1 MNKVKKLEALLEKL
15 TELYYEANDIHL
27 GSDTAHAISVA
38 EDTLISEIKY
48 EKDVQLALSI
58 VNKNKEVSENEFK

>member
-1 MNKVKKLEALLEKL
+1 MDKVKKLEALLEKL

-27 GSDTAHAISVA
+27 GCDTAHAISVA

-58 VNKNKEVSENEFK
+58 VNKNKEVSENESK